1 MVRLSSLMMVF
12 QKNAQSRIRGAPNG
26 AKYCL
31 AYALDDYPKDTE
43 MDTTYERDYWLR
55 INQWAQLSEED
66 KVLAGV
72 EYGINAPYDL
82 IQI

>member
-1 MVRLSSLMMVF
+1 
-12 QKNAQSRIRGAPNG
+12 
-26 AKYCL
+26 
-31 AYALDDYPKDTE
+31 

-55 INQWAQLSEED
+55 INQWALLSEED

-82 IQI
+82 I